1 MRFTTSTT
9 FLVLVFAI
17 FSVAFASKIMD
28 SDSIH
33 DGLAQNYLVR
43 RADETSGHGQGS
55 ASASAQVSAAT
66 GASSTA
72 PTSSEHGE
80 KSSSTAE
87 TAATSTASTTTK
99 KKNSSSF
106 ASPEI
111 LQTGTLFYVGVSV
124 TTLLWITGKAIDV
137 QTNRQERY
145 AESLVHSI

>member
-1 MRFTTSTT
+1 
-9 FLVLVFAI
+9 
-17 FSVAFASKIMD
+17 MD
-28 SDSIH
+28 SDSIR
-33 DGLAQNYLVR
+33 DGLTQNYLVR
-43 RADETSGHGQGS
+43 RADDDSTATSSHDQGS
-55 ASASAQVSAAT
+55 ASASEQVSAAT
-66 GASSTA
+66 STAASASS
-72 PTSSEHGE
+72 EKGK

-87 TAATSTASTTTK
+87 TAATSTDSTDATDATATK
-99 KKNSSSF
+99 KKKNNSSF